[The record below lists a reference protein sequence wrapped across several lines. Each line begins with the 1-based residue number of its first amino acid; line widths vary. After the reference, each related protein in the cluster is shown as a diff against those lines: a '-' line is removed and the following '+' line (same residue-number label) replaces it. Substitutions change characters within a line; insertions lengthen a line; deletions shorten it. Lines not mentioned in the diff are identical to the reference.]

1 MTTHDIHMQL
11 LNLEQKGLL
20 LEKQILMGFPV
31 QYNPEYDSWITSV
44 SLYCQRFLSSHSL
57 YSDISNTISSAY
69 SFQQKMHVLNSLL
82 NTIGKD
88 DYYWENYSNA
98 TTKEVCNSTKQ
109 TYGYTSDQQSGIDSS
124 TKDKIYNQLESQ
136 DEREQNTMNKK
147 VFIVHGHDNAA
158 KQELARVIEKI
169 GFEAIILHEQADGG
183 KTIIEKI
190 ETYSDVSFAVVLYTE
205 CDVGRAKEESS
216 DHEQY
221 RARQNVVFEHGYLIG
236 KLGRE
241 RVCALVKGK
250 VETPGDISGVIY
262 TKMDADGA
270 WKFQLVKNMN
280 SAGLAVDANRLL

>member
-1 MTTHDIHMQL
+1 MTTHEIHMQL
-11 LNLEQKGLL
+11 LNLEQKGLQ
-20 LEKQILMGFPV
+20 LEKQFLMGFPI
-31 QYNPEYDSWITSV
+31 QNNYDYNSWISSV
-44 SLYCQRFLSSHSL
+44 SLFCQRFLFSHPL
-57 YSDISNTISSAY
+57 YGDISKVLSAES
-69 SFQQKMHVLNSLL
+69 SFQQKLNSVNSLL
-82 NTIGKD
+82 DTIGKD
-88 DYYWENYSNA
+88 NIFWESFFASAAIESFNPTVQTAPQESHPQSKSDPMIND
-98 TTKEVCNSTKQ
+98 TIFNKFDSQKERGQDTMKE
-109 TYGYTSDQQSGIDSS
+109 
-124 TKDKIYNQLESQ
+124 KI
-136 DEREQNTMNKK
+136 
-147 VFIVHGHDNAA
+147 FIVHGHDNAA

-280 SAGLAVDANRLL
+280 SAGLAVDANKLL